1 MQKNTKKKIAP
12 VVVTILTV
20 AVLLPVLAVLLIGV
34 QALREAGWVVLAF
47 LAVYALAVCA
57 VVVGVL
63 AAMRARLREIDGG
76 EEEEAKKY

>member
-12 VVVTILTV
+12 VVVAIVAV
-20 AVLLPVLAVLLIGV
+20 AVLLPILAVLMIGA
-34 QALREAGWVVLAF
+34 QALRGAGWVVLAF

-63 AAMRARLREIDGG
+63 AAMRARLREIDTG